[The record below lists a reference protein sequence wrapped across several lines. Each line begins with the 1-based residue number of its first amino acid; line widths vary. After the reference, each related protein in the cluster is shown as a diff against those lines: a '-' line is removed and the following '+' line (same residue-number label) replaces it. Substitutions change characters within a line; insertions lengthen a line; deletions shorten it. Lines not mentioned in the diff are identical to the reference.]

1 MAQVPCKKCG
11 TPIMEYTF
19 QKNDGLCMP
28 CKQGKVALACAGCG
42 QTIFAVK
49 RGPFGLFTGNL
60 CLACLGAREKKKP
73 TQIDRWIRKRGRG
86 DCSLLRALFKLEER
100 LRFED
105 ADGWIGLNLIDPPQ
119 HYSNCGTVLYRPKT
133 TPTNTVAFAHPGG
146 DDVHYS
152 LVQQGNELGDH
163 SPVVM
168 TVPMGGN
175 DTQEL
180 NIILGAN
187 LHEFLCLGCVHGY
200 ADLEQLYYHRE
211 ETIARLSETD
221 IEEEGGG
228 TLNIFRQELGLAPWM
243 EIAGRL
249 EELQQEF
256 KSALVFNRTWFGWR
270 F

>member
-11 TPIMEYTF
+11 AKITESTF
-19 QKNDGLCMP
+19 QRNAGLCMP
-28 CKQGKVALACAGCG
+28 CKQGKVSISCAGCG
-42 QTIFAVK
+42 QTISVFK

-60 CLACLGAREKKKP
+60 CLTCLGAREKQKP

-86 DCSLLRALFKLEER
+86 DCTLLRALFKLEER
-100 LRFED
+100 LRLEG
-105 ADGWIGLNLIDPPQ
+105 ADGWIGLNLIDPPE

-133 TPTNTVAFAHPGG
+133 TPTNTVAFAHTGG

-152 LVQQGNELGDH
+152 LVQHGKAFGDN

-168 TVPMGGN
+168 TVPMGSVDVG
-175 DTQEL
+175 EL
-180 NIILGAN
+180 NLILGAN

-200 ADLEQLYYHRE
+200 ADLEDLYYERE
-211 ETIARLSETD
+211 EAIARLSDSET
-221 IEEEGGG
+221 EEDGA
-228 TLNIFRQELGLAPWM
+228 TLNVFRRELGLEPWK

-249 EELQQEF
+249 AELQSQFQSALEF
-256 KSALVFNRTWFGWR
+256 KRTWFGWR